1 VVRTL
6 AWPASPKSRIMLDV
20 RVKAVSAS
28 EWTTDI
34 YVTGA
39 YDGPNDIA
47 ANKDYRIEWQ
57 ADGSRLLEK
66 GSVTLVRSSGETIDQ
81 TWSSIITPEGRPDR
95 VAAMFKKF
103 PKAGQRVTAS
113 IAPFQLK
120 QNGMSYSWDGVV
132 TRAGAE
138 KPNKPGS

>member
-1 VVRTL
+1 
-6 AWPASPKSRIMLDV
+6 MLDV
-20 RVKAVSAS
+20 RVMAVSGTQWAT
-28 EWTTDI
+28 EI
-34 YVTGA
+34 YVAGA

-57 ADGSRLLEK
+57 ADGGRLLEK
-66 GSVTLVRSSGETIDQ
+66 GSVTLVRSSGESFGQ

-95 VAAMFKKF
+95 VSAIFKKF
-103 PKAGQRVTAS
+103 PKSGEHVTAS

-132 TRAGAE
+132 TRARVE
-138 KPNKPGS
+138 KPTKRGA

>member
-1 VVRTL
+1 MVRTL

-47 ANKDYRIEWQ
+47 ANKAAQ
-57 ADGSRLLEK
+57 AERHELQLGWRRDACRRGEAEQARRVRHVPRQHLLRK
-66 GSVTLVRSSGETIDQ
+66 PRCA
-81 TWSSIITPEGRPDR
+81 RP
-95 VAAMFKKF
+95 
-103 PKAGQRVTAS
+103 
-113 IAPFQLK
+113 K
-120 QNGMSYSWDGVV
+120 Q
-132 TRAGAE
+132 
-138 KPNKPGS
+138 